1 MATLQDKLKQNRGIS
16 TTDDNTGSA
25 VPDVS
30 GTDDDDLED
39 TDSND
44 DAATVAPSTVQNK
57 YGNAPVSKQEAGT
70 YVQQLAQLAKD
81 PAFNRPNAPSSDA
94 LKQALAQAKQM
105 YQEQTTKNDWGQVAE
120 MVGHAVA
127 QAGAARAGLH
137 SNSPWGQD
145 NSNLNFGPGV
155 DWEGRNNRA
164 MQGYRQDVSNA
175 MDIDKLDRDEYAARS
190 GDTKEQYGRNERY
203 LDTALS
209 DARARDR
216 IAAEQARYAN
226 QSGRFE
232 ARQNMQDKK
241 LELSDLSKQEQDVQ
255 KQLQAQ
261 QTLSNQMSQESD
273 LGPKAS
279 KKLQEKYGPLAAT
292 AGIDLNELQDDI
304 SKVPQV
310 PGKLWGTNP
319 DPQAASKAIQ
329 NRMDVTKSL
338 LDGLHARKQQLL
350 IGSSSAGS
358 SSQQQQQQA
367 PDNAPAS
374 NAQQTASAP
383 SKQDANVLKYA
394 AEHTNGSYD
403 AARKILTGRGYK
415 PTDGQ

>member
-1 MATLQDKLKQNRGIS
+1 MATLQDKLKQNRGMS
-16 TTDDNTGSA
+16 TTDDNIGAGADTGADASS
-25 VPDVS
+25 DDS
-30 GTDDDDLED
+30 DDDQG
-39 TDSND
+39 
-44 DAATVAPSTVQNK
+44 AAPLVGPGTSGSPTAGANAA
-57 YGNAPVSKQEAGT
+57 GNAPVSKQESAQ
-70 YVQQLAQLAKD
+70 YLQQLSKLAKD
-81 PAFNRPNAPSSDA
+81 PAYNRPDAPSSDA
-94 LKQALAQAKQM
+94 LKQALAQAKEL
-105 YQEQTTKNDWGQVAE
+105 YQQQASRNDWGQVAE

-137 SNSPWGQD
+137 SSSPWGQD

-190 GDTKEQYGRNERY
+190 GDTKEKYGRNERY

-216 IAAEQARYAN
+216 IAAEQARFNN
-226 QSGRFE
+226 QNKRFE
-232 ARQNMQDKK
+232 TRQDLQDRK
-241 LELSDLSKQEQDVQ
+241 LELSDLAKQEQDVQ

-261 QTLSNQMSQESD
+261 QTLSNQLSQESD
-273 LGPKAS
+273 LGPKAT
-279 KKLQEKYGPLAAT
+279 KKLQEKYGPLAA
-292 AGIDLNELQDDI
+292 AGNVDLTELQSDA
-304 SKVPQV
+304 SKVPEV

-319 DPQAASKAIQ
+319 DPQAASKAMQSRIEAT
-329 NRMDVTKSL
+329 RSL

-350 IGSSSAGS
+350 NGGGSQSAQPATSGSS
-358 SSQQQQQQA
+358 
-367 PDNAPAS
+367 
-374 NAQQTASAP
+374 AQQTASAP

-394 AEHTNGSYD
+394 AEHTNGNYD
-403 AARKILTGRGYK
+403 AARKILTGRGYN